1 MGRSK
6 VEINPIR
13 GKRLQT
19 IIKES
24 GESNISF
31 AKRFG
36 YSAEHISQIII
47 GKRRLTDAFV
57 ERIIAEYPKYRI
69 EWLLGIDDYKT
80 ESERLLLPLAMEA
93 VEHDT
98 LFLSLSAL
106 SQLNDFT
113 ILRPRIPPN
122 DASVEEIHSSIV
134 NGFTVTKGGKSI
146 SLSFKEMDALEK
158 LIADFVRLQLDFLFK
173 QKGAWNH
180 GKH

>member
-69 EWLLGIDDYKT
+69 EWLLGIDNFKT
-80 ESERLLLPLAMEA
+80 STELVLRPLAEA
-93 VEHDT
+93 AQEHDT
-98 LFLSLSAL
+98 MFLSLSAL
-106 SQLNDFT
+106 ALINDYT
-113 ILRPRIPPN
+113 ILPPQIPPHG
-122 DASVEEIHSSIV
+122 ACVEEVFDSIKT
-134 NGFTVTKGGKSI
+134 GYTVKKGDRRI
-146 SLSFKEMDALEK
+146 NLSLEEEEALEN
-158 LIADFVRLQLDFLFK
+158 LISDFVGLQLDYLFRR
-173 QKGAWNH
+173 KGAWNDGQH
-180 GKH
+180 